1 MLRFLNSPFKIDNMN
16 IRPCQKEDLA
26 QCEEIFNLPELYTAS
41 GKNLSAEFI
50 VNYLNDKYFLVA
62 QEAGKIVG
70 AIYGEPLKA
79 GGAVVWAFGVLSN
92 WRGQGIGSALLKAF
106 EDNARADD
114 RHWTVLYAPAKSDK
128 TVKFYKQHSYYIG
141 QGYLECAKDL

>member
-1 MLRFLNSPFKIDNMN
+1 MN
-16 IRPCQKEDLA
+16 IRPCQKRDLA

-50 VNYLNDKYFLVA
+50 VNYLNDKYSLVA
-62 QEAGKIVG
+62 EENDQIIG
-70 AIYGEPLKA
+70 AIYGEPLRA
-79 GGAVVWAFGVLSN
+79 GGLAIWVLAVADN
-92 WRGQGIGSALLKAF
+92 QRGQGVGSALLKKF
-106 EDNARADD
+106 EDNARADGKK
-114 RHWTVLYAPAKSDK
+114 WTVLYAPAKSDK